1 MTVRVKKNH
10 PALKHGGFSVTA
22 LLPGED
28 PAAFEKLYQD
38 LIAEHQP
45 DGPSENEAVATIARL
60 MWRKQNLETFRI
72 AEAARKHYSAIISAK
87 VPSTTPP
94 LDDLTLLGAPPDWVP
109 PDPAEV
115 KAAMAAAEA
124 QARKELGPRYI
135 FIEIG
140 EEVTISKMFED
151 LEVEER
157 LDAMIQKQFKQ
168 LLFLKGLKS
177 LPSTAP
183 STPVLRIE
191 GPKKAA

>member
-38 LIAEHQP
+38 LIAELQP
-45 DGPSENEAVATIARL
+45 DGPSENETVATIARL

-72 AEAARKHYSAIISAK
+72 AEAARKRYSAIRSAK

-94 LDDLTLLGAPPDWVP
+94 YGHFPLLSVSPDWVP

-115 KAAMAAAEA
+115 KAGMAAAEA
-124 QARKELGPRYI
+124 QARKELG
-135 FIEIG
+135 
-140 EEVTISKMFED
+140 
-151 LEVEER
+151 
-157 LDAMIQKQFKQ
+157 A
-168 LLFLKGLKS
+168 
-177 LPSTAP
+177 
-183 STPVLRIE
+183 
-191 GPKKAA
+191 